1 MIRVMIVDDHDFLRE
16 AIHLAL
22 QGVSDIDVVGVASDG
37 LQALETADNTAL
49 DAVLMDLAMPR
60 LDGIEATRRLLAQH
74 PHIHVVAW
82 TTAGGSLLA
91 DAARAAGAATV
102 LYKDSDLD
110 EVIHAIRSA
119 GKSTG

>member
-16 AIHLAL
+16 AIHIAL
-22 QGVSDIDVVGVASDG
+22 QGADIDVVGVASDG

-49 DAVLMDLAMPR
+49 DAVLMDLVMPR
-60 LDGIEATRRLLAQH
+60 LDCIEATRRLLAQH

-82 TTAGGSLLA
+82 TTTGGSRLA
-91 DAARAAGAATV
+91 HALAAGAATV

-119 GKSTG
+119 GNSTS